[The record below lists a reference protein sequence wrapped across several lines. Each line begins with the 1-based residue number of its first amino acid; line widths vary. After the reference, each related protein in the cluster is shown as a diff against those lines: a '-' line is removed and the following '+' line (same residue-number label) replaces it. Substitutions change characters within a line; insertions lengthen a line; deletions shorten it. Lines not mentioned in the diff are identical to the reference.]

1 MARDEARTI
10 KVRCATWDQVE
21 AFYTQKLKGD
31 TLVVKMPVQP
41 MIGDGVTVALGLPS
55 GLNFAFDGSVTSV
68 GAGDTG
74 GKWPVAM
81 KMHGLTREEIL
92 RHKPVDESFFESGDK
107 G

>member
-10 KVRCATWDQVE
+10 KVRCTTWDQVE

-55 GLNFAFDGSVTSV
+55 GLIFAIDKDARSSV
-68 GAGDTG
+68 
-74 GKWPVAM
+74 
-81 KMHGLTREEIL
+81 L
-92 RHKPVDESFFESGDK
+92 RDP
-107 G
+107 